1 MPRSISTGSGVRAD
15 GMDATKKFNLLALS
29 ASHGF
34 NSFYMFL
41 LIPVLPLIVK
51 EYGLSYVQA
60 GLLVSAYSLS
70 NSLFQFPFS
79 FLADYTGR
87 WRTALAL
94 SHLVQTAPVFFYAY
108 AEDYRL
114 LLLLGFI
121 SGVGSAAYH
130 PPAVALITREL
141 PARRGFTMG
150 IFNGGGDVGHIV
162 TPGLV
167 GWLTAYLTSWKAAAQ
182 ALVLPGLVWAALIWL
197 RFQDQGSQ
205 GQTMQQA
212 ARSTFGALFR
222 NRRLMLLVT
231 LSTFR
236 ITGFRGLMTF
246 LPLLLTQIF
255 GFGVQEAGWILSG
268 YFVLGTVATVL
279 VGQWSDRIGGKRT
292 IFIVIMTFLTAAALA
307 SLWWVASVP
316 ALLIAVAAVAI
327 LLTPVP
333 SLVLA
338 VGTELV
344 EERQRS
350 SSVGLIY
357 GMNEGASTLSP
368 IIGGFVAQAFS
379 LRLAFLFYALMF
391 AAGGLVAILLHREG
405 LRRQASLA
413 GGTA

>member
-1 MPRSISTGSGVRAD
+1 
-15 GMDATKKFNLLALS
+15 MDATKKFNLFALS
-29 ASHGF
+29 ASHGL
-34 NSFYMFL
+34 NSFYMYL

-51 EYGLSYVQA
+51 EFDLSYVQV
-60 GLLVSAYSLS
+60 GLLVSSYSLS

-94 SHLVQTAPVFFYAY
+94 SHLVQALPVLFYAY
-108 AEDYRL
+108 VGEYRFL
-114 LLLLGFI
+114 LVLGFI
-121 SGVGSAAYH
+121 SGMGSAAYH
-130 PPAVALITREL
+130 PPAVSLITREL
-141 PARRGFTMG
+141 PARRGFTIG

-162 TPGLV
+162 TPALV
-167 GWLTAYLTSWKAAAQ
+167 GWLTAYLMSWQAAVQ
-182 ALVLPGLVWAALIWL
+182 VLVLPGLVWAALVWF

-205 GQTMQQA
+205 RQPMRQA
-212 ARSTFGALFR
+212 AHSTFGALFR
-222 NRRLMLLVT
+222 NRRLMLLVI

-246 LPLLLTQIF
+246 LPLLLTQAF
-255 GFGVQEAGWILSG
+255 GFGVQDAGWILSG
-268 YFVLGTVATVL
+268 YFVLGAAATVA
-279 VGQWSDRIGGKRT
+279 VGQWSDRLGGNRT
-292 IFIVIMTFLTAAALA
+292 IFIVVMTFLCAAALS
-307 SLWWVASVP
+307 SLYWVASVP
-316 ALLIAVAAVAI
+316 ALLIAVAAI
-327 LLTPVP
+327 GTLLTPVP

-368 IIGGFVAQAFS
+368 IIGGFVAQAFG

-391 AAGGLVAILLHREG
+391 AAGGLVAILLHRES
-405 LRRQASLA
+405 LRRQAGLA

>member
-1 MPRSISTGSGVRAD
+1 
-15 GMDATKKFNLLALS
+15 MDAKKKFNLFALS
-29 ASHGF
+29 ASHGL
-34 NSFYMFL
+34 NSFYMYL

-51 EYGLSYVQA
+51 EYDLSYVEA
-60 GLLVSAYSLS
+60 GILVSAYSLS

-87 WRTALAL
+87 WRTVLAL
-94 SHLVQTAPVFFYAY
+94 SHLIQALPVLFYAY
-108 AEDYRL
+108 AGSYRL

-121 SGVGSAAYH
+121 SGLGSAAYH
-130 PPAVALITREL
+130 PPAVSLITREL
-141 PARRGFTMG
+141 PGRRGFTMA

-162 TPGLV
+162 TPALV
-167 GWLTAYLTSWKAAAQ
+167 GWLTAYLMSWQAAVQ
-182 ALVLPGLVWAALIWL
+182 VLVLPGLVWAALIWL
-197 RFQDQGSQ
+197 RFRDQGSQ
-205 GQTMQQA
+205 GQAMRQA
-212 ARSTFGALFR
+212 ARSTIGALFR

-246 LPLLLTQIF
+246 LPLLLTQSF
-255 GFGVQEAGWILSG
+255 GYDVRQAGWILSG
-268 YFVLGTVATVL
+268 YFVLGTVATL
-279 VGQWSDRIGGKRT
+279 FVGQWSDRLGGNRT
-292 IFIVIMTFLTAAALA
+292 IFIVVMTFMTAAALS
-307 SLWWVASVP
+307 SLSWVNSVP
-316 ALLIAVAAVAI
+316 ALLLAVASVGV

-368 IIGGFVAQAFS
+368 IIGGLVAQSFG
-379 LRLAFLFYALMF
+379 LRLVFLFYALMF
-391 AAGGLVAILLHREG
+391 AAGGVVAILLHRER
-405 LRRQASLA
+405 LRPQAKLA
-413 GGTA
+413 GETA